1 MSRQAEARPAIED
14 GGPGRAQ
21 AGAQG
26 QNAQAQAPHDKAPQD
41 KTPARRSVAARV
53 GRPSPGWALPGVLF
67 FAVFAV
73 VPMLYAVYLS
83 FCGSWGGLGSPHFSG
98 VSNWTRLF
106 QDTDVRQATVTTI
119 VLTVLSWAFQTPVAL
134 LLGVWAAGREKNRAV
149 LSAVFFIPLVLSTTA
164 IALLFKAILD
174 PNFGLASTIGP
185 WMGFPDG
192 NIIGSPNGALIAVA
206 FVGGWQFIPFHTLI
220 YQGGARQ
227 IPEVLYQAASID
239 GCGRYRQ
246 FFHITLPQ
254 LRHTITT
261 SSVLIIVGS
270 LTSFETVFLLTSGGP
285 GTSSTTLSYGMY
297 REAFQGFDFGYAS
310 ALGTALVVVST
321 LLSLLMVK
329 FSGFGSMRST
339 REGM

>member
-1 MSRQAEARPAIED
+1 MSRQAEARPAGTD

-21 AGAQG
+21 AGAQC
-26 QNAQAQAPHDKAPQD
+26 QDAMVQDAREAATAPG
-41 KTPARRSVAARV
+41 RRSAAARV
-53 GRPSPGWALPGVLF
+53 GRPSPGWAVPGVLF

-73 VPMLYAVYLS
+73 VPMVYAVYLS
-83 FCGSWGGLGSPHFSG
+83 FCGNWGGLGTPQFSG
-98 VSNWTRLF
+98 LSNWTRLF
-106 QDTDVRQATVTTI
+106 QDSDVRQATVTTV

-134 LLGVWAAGREKNRAV
+134 LLGVWAAGRERNRAV

-174 PNFGLASTIGP
+174 PNFGLATTIGP
-185 WMGFPDG
+185 WIGFPDG

-239 GCGRYRQ
+239 GCGRWRQ

-270 LTSFETVFLLTSGGP
+270 LTSFETVFLLTQGGP